1 MLVLSNQT
9 KGKANKMDPSIR
21 AKRTQNLNVLLFF
34 DLAVINKLDM
44 NMTANAIDN
53 SFQPFGRSPKKI
65 RKMKRIAMDNSILS
79 TTAVNNRFM
88 IILLRSEPSG
98 VQVLIAAM

>member
-1 MLVLSNQT
+1 
-9 KGKANKMDPSIR
+9 
-21 AKRTQNLNVLLFF
+21 
-34 DLAVINKLDM
+34 
-44 NMTANAIDN
+44 MTENAIDN
-53 SFQPFGRSPKKI
+53 SFQAFVRSPKKI